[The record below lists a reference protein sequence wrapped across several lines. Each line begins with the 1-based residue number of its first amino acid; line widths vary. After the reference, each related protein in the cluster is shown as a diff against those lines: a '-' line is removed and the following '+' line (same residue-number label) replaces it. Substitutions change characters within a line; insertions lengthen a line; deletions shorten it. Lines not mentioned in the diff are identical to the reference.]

1 MTLDEVIEL
10 LKEEYERAKG
20 KEYIKN
26 PLAFALYS
34 VWKKVD
40 SMKGKRK

>member
-10 LKEEYERAKG
+10 LRKEYERAKG
-20 KEYIKN
+20 KEYIRK

-34 VWKKVD
+34 VWKIVD
-40 SMKGKRK
+40 RRGKEK

>member
-1 MTLDEVIEL
+1 VTLDEVIEL

-20 KEYIKN
+20 KEYVKD